1 MKLKKKAKMMIVLSI
16 IANLLSGCGFGETN
30 IEYERLVKALDE
42 GDMKTVMSASDD
54 GYAYVKEEVRDST
67 FWAENDNR
75 ISVVYQT
82 TGGVYN
88 IKEKKFYGTTLQEI
102 ASSLNS
108 EQKKEEIVYRTSIKY
123 EDNQSKS
130 PDQNLDVSNVRFIFN
145 RLKGIDSLRP
155 KKDKKRF
162 SESSKVTYYLTES
175 EFQEIINDKLK
186 VDYDKFDEAILL
198 MEFSSA
204 KDSKENPMEFTTI
217 SITMGYEKK
226 NKEGRL
232 IRHDQKIAIYLNSKE
247 DNDKASKTRYE
258 KYEKQYS
265 NSK

>member
-1 MKLKKKAKMMIVLSI
+1 MSKRLVEKIVI
-16 IANLLSGCGFGETN
+16 VMTVTFLLSACSFGETK

-247 DNDKASKTRYE
+247 
-258 KYEKQYS
+258 
-265 NSK
+265 

>member
-1 MKLKKKAKMMIVLSI
+1 MNIKKVSKMITI
-16 IANLLSGCGFGETN
+16 IITISLLQACSFFEKK
-30 IEYERLVKALDE
+30 IEYEPFVKALDE
-42 GDMKTVMSASDD
+42 GDMKTAMSASDD

-67 FWAENDNR
+67 FGAENDNR

-123 EDNQSKS
+123 ENNQSKS
-130 PDQNLDVSNVRFIFN
+130 PNQNLDVSNVRFIFN

-175 EFQEIINDKLK
+175 EFQEIINNKLK

-232 IRHDQKIAIYLNSKE
+232 IRHDQKIAIYLNTKE

-258 KYEKQYS
+258 EYKKQYL
-265 NSK
+265 NNK

>member
-1 MKLKKKAKMMIVLSI
+1 M
-16 IANLLSGCGFGETN
+16 
-30 IEYERLVKALDE
+30 
-42 GDMKTVMSASDD
+42 
-54 GYAYVKEEVRDST
+54 
-67 FWAENDNR
+67 
-75 ISVVYQT
+75 
-82 TGGVYN
+82 
-88 IKEKKFYGTTLQEI
+88 QEI

-108 EQKKEEIVYRTSIKY
+108 EQKEEIVYRTSIKY

-155 KKDKKRF
+155 KKIKRF

-217 SITMGYEKK
+217 SITMGYEK
-226 NKEGRL
+226 E
-232 IRHDQKIAIYLNSKE
+232 
-247 DNDKASKTRYE
+247 
-258 KYEKQYS
+258 
-265 NSK
+265 

>member
-1 MKLKKKAKMMIVLSI
+1 M
-16 IANLLSGCGFGETN
+16 
-30 IEYERLVKALDE
+30 
-42 GDMKTVMSASDD
+42 
-54 GYAYVKEEVRDST
+54 
-67 FWAENDNR
+67 
-75 ISVVYQT
+75 
-82 TGGVYN
+82 
-88 IKEKKFYGTTLQEI
+88 
-102 ASSLNS
+102 
-108 EQKKEEIVYRTSIKY
+108 
-123 EDNQSKS
+123 
-130 PDQNLDVSNVRFIFN
+130 DVSNVRFIFN

-155 KKDKKRF
+155 KKDKKKF

>member
-1 MKLKKKAKMMIVLSI
+1 M
-16 IANLLSGCGFGETN
+16 
-30 IEYERLVKALDE
+30 
-42 GDMKTVMSASDD
+42 
-54 GYAYVKEEVRDST
+54 
-67 FWAENDNR
+67 
-75 ISVVYQT
+75 
-82 TGGVYN
+82 
-88 IKEKKFYGTTLQEI
+88 QEI

-108 EQKKEEIVYRTSIKY
+108 EQKEEIVYRTSIKY

-155 KKDKKRF
+155 KKIKRF

-186 VDYDKFDEAILL
+186 ADYDKFDEAILL

-217 SITMGYEKK
+217 SITMGYEK
-226 NKEGRL
+226 E
-232 IRHDQKIAIYLNSKE
+232 
-247 DNDKASKTRYE
+247 
-258 KYEKQYS
+258 
-265 NSK
+265 

>member
-1 MKLKKKAKMMIVLSI
+1 MGSYQLSEDTIVI
-16 IANLLSGCGFGETN
+16 TVTFLLSECNFRETK

-54 GYAYVKEEVRDST
+54 GYAYVKEEVRYST

-108 EQKKEEIVYRTSIKY
+108 EQKKEEIVYSTSIKY

-130 PDQNLDVSNVRFIFN
+130 PD
-145 RLKGIDSLRP
+145 
-155 KKDKKRF
+155 
-162 SESSKVTYYLTES
+162 
-175 EFQEIINDKLK
+175 
-186 VDYDKFDEAILL
+186 
-198 MEFSSA
+198 
-204 KDSKENPMEFTTI
+204 
-217 SITMGYEKK
+217 
-226 NKEGRL
+226 
-232 IRHDQKIAIYLNSKE
+232 
-247 DNDKASKTRYE
+247 
-258 KYEKQYS
+258 
-265 NSK
+265 

>member
-1 MKLKKKAKMMIVLSI
+1 M
-16 IANLLSGCGFGETN
+16 E
-30 IEYERLVKALDE
+30 
-42 GDMKTVMSASDD
+42 
-54 GYAYVKEEVRDST
+54 
-67 FWAENDNR
+67 
-75 ISVVYQT
+75 
-82 TGGVYN
+82 
-88 IKEKKFYGTTLQEI
+88 TTLQEI

-186 VDYDKFDEAILL
+186 ADYDRI
-198 MEFSSA
+198 
-204 KDSKENPMEFTTI
+204 
-217 SITMGYEKK
+217 
-226 NKEGRL
+226 
-232 IRHDQKIAIYLNSKE
+232 
-247 DNDKASKTRYE
+247 
-258 KYEKQYS
+258 
-265 NSK
+265 

>member
-1 MKLKKKAKMMIVLSI
+1 MSKRLVEKIVI
-16 IANLLSGCGFGETN
+16 VMTVTFLLSACSFGETK

-204 KDSKENPMEFTTI
+204 KDSKENPM
-217 SITMGYEKK
+217 
-226 NKEGRL
+226 
-232 IRHDQKIAIYLNSKE
+232 
-247 DNDKASKTRYE
+247 
-258 KYEKQYS
+258 
-265 NSK
+265 